1 VILPTSSDTTVPLA
15 SPGNQQTGLLEYD
28 WYDAKTALTIE
39 GQGYR
44 DLLSTYDRLPARAL
58 GVVRD
63 EVWDFSHDSAG
74 IAVRFISNTR
84 EIRARWTLTNTRVPA
99 ANMTPIGASGLDL
112 YVKSDARNWHW
123 LGVGRPSWSPISS
136 DLLIS
141 HMPAGVREYLLY
153 LPLCNGVKSIEIGVE
168 KGASISGVSARRTKP
183 IVFYG
188 TSITQGYCASRAGMT
203 YVAMLGRWL
212 DREVINLGLPG
223 NGRLEPTIA
232 DLLAEID
239 ASAFVIDC
247 LPNMS
252 EVDIQTNLDQCVRTI
267 RNRHPSTPILL
278 VEDRIYADAFLH
290 GRNRQHNETNQKAS
304 REAFSRLQR
313 DKIGALY
320 YLKAD
325 NLLAADG
332 EDTIDGSHP
341 TDLGFS
347 RMAREFQKALQAA
360 GISRES
366 ARNLRKPATR
376 PHQ

>member
-1 VILPTSSDTTVPLA
+1 MILPSSSDTTVA
-15 SPGNQQTGLLEYD
+15 TVSPGTHQTGPLEFD

-39 GQGYR
+39 GQGFG
-44 DLLSTYDRLPARAL
+44 DLMSTFDRLPARAS

-74 IAVRFISNTR
+74 IAVRFISTAR
-84 EIRARWTLTNTRVPA
+84 EVRARWTLTNARVPA
-99 ANMTPIGASGLDL
+99 TNMTPIGASGLDL
-112 YVKSDARNWHW
+112 YVRSDARTWHW
-123 LGVGRPSWSPISS
+123 LGVGRPGWSPISS
-136 DLLIS
+136 DTLIS
-141 HMPAGVREYLLY
+141 QMPPGVREYLLY

-168 KGASISGVSARRTKP
+168 KGASITGVPARRSKP

-212 DREVINLGLPG
+212 DREVINLGFSG
-223 NGRLEPTIA
+223 NGKLEPA
-232 DLLAEID
+232 VAALLSEID

-252 EVDIQTNLDQCVRTI
+252 EADIQPNLDQCVRTI
-267 RNRHPSTPILL
+267 RNRHPRTPILL

-290 GRNRQHNETNQKAS
+290 GLNRRHNETNQRAS

-313 DKIGALY
+313 DRIGELY
-320 YLKAD
+320 YLKGD

-347 RMAREFQKALQAA
+347 RMAREIQKALSAA
-360 GISRES
+360 GIR
-366 ARNLRKPATR
+366 
-376 PHQ
+376 